1 MLKRAGF
8 TPDQHVENLA
18 RVQKKEGADAV
29 KLGAVSGQ
37 QYKEIFRSRAFDQ
50 YFFQIP
56 PKKRS
61 GVQERVSEKQTIE
74 KTAQILTRAS
84 KGVPLLSHDNSDW

>member
-1 MLKRAGF
+1 MMNRAGF
-8 TPDQHVENLA
+8 TPEKHVEHLA

-37 QYKEIFRSRAFDQ
+37 QYKDIFRSRAFDK

-56 PKKRS
+56 PKKRWEHMLRPAIS
-61 GVQERVSEKQTIE
+61 SFRKYEQIQCITRGVGSC
-74 KTAQILTRAS
+74 
-84 KGVPLLSHDNSDW
+84 

>member
-1 MLKRAGF
+1 MMERAGF
-8 TPDQHVENLA
+8 TPDKHVEHLA

-37 QYKEIFRSRAFDQ
+37 QYKDIFRSRAFDE

-56 PKKRS
+56 PKKRWEHMHRS
-61 GVQERVSEKQTIE
+61 CTLVQYRNHAKVEVT
-74 KTAQILTRAS
+74 
-84 KGVPLLSHDNSDW
+84 VLSPKIPH